1 MTKIVRR
8 KQNKSVK
15 KNTMQTVFTRF
26 MFVVAIL
33 ILWIGAI
40 GVRLVHLQINESE
53 WLRDKA
59 QSQRR
64 DLLNSKMLRGT
75 IYDRANRTLAM
86 SVKVKSLYANPLE
99 IEDLQE
105 TAGEVAKIL
114 KADKKEILEIL
125 QDGKEKNK
133 QFVWL
138 ERKVEQEKFEEINEK
153 LNTEKLKKYDLPR
166 YQGLH
171 WKEEQKRSY
180 PYKSLAAQVI
190 GFSNSDDFGQA
201 GIEMSH
207 EEILRGEIVK
217 KWQDRDRLGRVYDES
232 EVTREPPKDIVLTLS
247 SAIQYKTETALERG
261 AKASNATSGMAIV
274 LVPRTGEILAMANY
288 PSFDLN
294 EFGKAEPEILKNKA
308 IQDLYSPGSVF
319 KLITYGAA
327 LEENLIA
334 PQKMID
340 CGNGVINIAGHV
352 FRDSHQINEVTY
364 TKAFAHSSNV
374 GAIKTGM
381 LVGRDIFYDY
391 SRKFGFGQTTG
402 IELPAEA
409 GGIFAQPESWHKDSL
424 ASKSIGYEMGVTAL
438 QVATAYATVANNGV
452 KIQPHI
458 IKEIKN
464 ADGKTSSQPNVE
476 KTRVLSPKT
485 AYELRKMLRQVV
497 LDGTARRATLN
508 GYTSAGKTGTA
519 WKYDQKLKKVN
530 REKYISSFVGFAP
543 ADDPAVVI
551 AVVMNEPKGGRRD
564 GGFVSAPVFR
574 EIAEQILP
582 ELGVQ
587 PQEISNEEINLA
599 NDINE
604 EVPDENVVAEDNDSA
619 EENSEEPKPKI
630 AQKEKTTA
638 NKEKEEKKEKSKSE
652 EKKPTEKKVEP
663 KKADKPKDAAKSK
676 TSTGKK
682 EREKDKP

>member
-1 MTKIVRR
+1 MSKTVRR
-8 KQNKSVK
+8 KNNKSAK

-53 WLRDKA
+53 WLREKA

-64 DLLNSKMLRGT
+64 DLLNSRMLRGT
-75 IYDRANRTLAM
+75 IYDRENRPLAM

-99 IEDLQE
+99 IENFEE
-105 TAGEVAKIL
+105 TAGQIAKIL
-114 KADKKEILEIL
+114 KIDKKEIVESLR
-125 QDGKEKNK
+125 DGKEKNK
-133 QFVWL
+133 QFVWI

-153 LNTEKLKKYDLPR
+153 LYTEKLKKYDLPR
-166 YQGLH
+166 FQGLH

-180 PYKSLAAQVI
+180 PYKTLAAQVI

-207 EEILRGEIVK
+207 EEILRGEVVK

-232 EVTREPPKDIVLTLS
+232 EIEREPPKDIVLTLS
-247 SAIQYKTETALERG
+247 SSIQYKTETALERG
-261 AKASNATSGMAIV
+261 AKASNAKSGMAIV
-274 LVPRTGEILAMANY
+274 LNPKTGEVLAMANY

-294 EFGKAEPEILKNKA
+294 EFGKIEPETLKNKA

-340 CGNGVINIAGHV
+340 CGNGVINVAGHV

-381 LVGRDIFYDY
+381 LVGKDDFYDY
-391 SRKFGFGQTTG
+391 SRRFGFGQTTG

-409 GGIFAQPESWHKDSL
+409 KGIFAQPENWYKDSL

-438 QVATAYATVANNGV
+438 QVAASYAAVANNGV

-458 IKEIKN
+458 IKEIRN
-464 ADGKTSSQPNVE
+464 ADGKTVSQPNME
-476 KTRVLSPKT
+476 KTQVISPKT
-485 AYELRKMLRQVV
+485 AFELRKMLRQVV
-497 LDGTARRATLN
+497 LDGTARRAGLN
-508 GYTSAGKTGTA
+508 GYSSAGKTGTA

-543 ADDPAVVI
+543 ADDPAIVI

-564 GGFVSAPVFR
+564 GGYVSAPIFR

-582 ELGVQ
+582 EFGVQ
-587 PQEISNEEINLA
+587 PEKITNVEINSA

-604 EVPDENVVAEDNDSA
+604 EVPDENAAAQDDDEAD
-619 EENSEEPKPKI
+619 ENSEEKKPKI
-630 AQKEKTTA
+630 VQNEKPKA
-638 NKEKEEKKEKSKSE
+638 KKEEKKEKPEKSE
-652 EKKPTEKKVEP
+652 EKPAKKKKRAEKSRR
-663 KKADKPKDAAKSK
+663 A
-676 TSTGKK
+676 
-682 EREKDKP
+682 EK